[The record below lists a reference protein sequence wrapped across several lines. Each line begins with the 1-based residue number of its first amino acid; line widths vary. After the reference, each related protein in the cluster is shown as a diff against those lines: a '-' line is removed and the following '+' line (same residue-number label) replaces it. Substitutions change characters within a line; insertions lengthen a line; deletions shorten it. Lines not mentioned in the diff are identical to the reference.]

1 MKQPSRTGQR
11 LFVLFLGGCL
21 IFNYPLLALFSREQM
36 IRGIPLLYV
45 VIFSAWL
52 ALIGLIAVVI
62 EWR

>member
-21 IFNYPLLALFSREQM
+21 VFNYPLLALFSRDHLVG
-36 IRGIPLLYV
+36 GIPLLYV

-52 ALIGLIAVVI
+52 TLIGLIAVFI